1 MAVSGRV
8 AKRLQTYWRLEAAN
22 VVLLPFAV
30 LLMVGTWEGTPNL
43 TLSVALLV
51 NSFLLVIGACYWR
64 IVLLRIEGDPKPF
77 ARWLPRLAAAEPAAL
92 ALTALTVAVTGYDV
106 ATGGGT
112 WPAER
117 IAAVAM
123 MALAVLEYVNYYR
136 FQLQYFD
143 HAPDFAAL
151 LKRKS
156 LKRAHMARDIAGW
169 RSTRSQ
175 VKNGGILS

>member
-1 MAVSGRV
+1 MAVSGRL

-30 LLMVGTWEGTPNL
+30 LLMVATWDGSPNL
-43 TLSVALLV
+43 TLAVALAV

-64 IVLLRIEGDPKPF
+64 IVLLRVEGDPGPF

-92 ALTALTVAVTGYDV
+92 ALTVLTVAVTAYDL

-112 WPAER
+112 WPPER
-117 IAAVAM
+117 IAAIAM
-123 MALAVLEYVNYYR
+123 TALAVLEYVNYYR
-136 FQLQYFD
+136 FHLQYFD
-143 HAPDFAAL
+143 HAPDFVAL
-151 LKRKS
+151 MKRKT

-169 RSTRSQ
+169 HAKRAPPHIAR
-175 VKNGGILS
+175 V

>member
-1 MAVSGRV
+1 MAVSGRL

-22 VVLLPFAV
+22 VVLLPFFV
-30 LLMVGTWEGTPNL
+30 LIIVAASDGTPNL
-43 TLSVALLV
+43 TLAVALIANLI
-51 NSFLLVIGACYWR
+51 LLVIGACYWR
-64 IVLLRIEGDPKPF
+64 IVLLRVEGDPGPF

-92 ALTALTVAVTGYDV
+92 ALTALTVV
-106 ATGGGT
+106 ATAYDLATSAGT

-123 MALAVLEYVNYYR
+123 TVLAVLEYVNYYR

-156 LKRAHMARDIAGW
+156 LKRAHMARDIAEW
-169 RSTRSQ
+169 RAR
-175 VKNGGILS
+175 KHEK

>member
-1 MAVSGRV
+1 MAASGRV

-30 LLMVGTWEGTPNL
+30 LIIVATSDGTPDL
-43 TLSVALLV
+43 TLAVALIA

-64 IVLLRIEGDPKPF
+64 IVLLRVEGDPKPF
-77 ARWLPRLAAAEPAAL
+77 ARWLPRLAAAEPAAV
-92 ALTALTVAVTGYDV
+92 ALTALTVAVTSFDL

-117 IAAVAM
+117 VAAVAM
-123 MALAVLEYVNYYR
+123 TALAVLEYVNYYR

-151 LKRKS
+151 LKRKT
-156 LKRAHMARDIAGW
+156 LKRAHMARDIAEW
-169 RSTRSQ
+169 RAKPRQ
-175 VKNGGILS
+175 RL